1 MQFMFASITAYLLWQ
16 FGRQILQPHPNSD
29 KMAILAAATWYA
41 SPAIVPH
48 TMNGLET
55 GIYGLAVLWVTMV
68 VVNAPTKSWTFRYSV
83 WLGLLLGLTFWI
95 RNDAALL
102 ILAVCLMHL
111 VVGGG
116 WQSRYQRLL
125 SVNVMGLTSV
135 LVALPWLLYN
145 QIQFGSLMPISGQSQ
160 SLGIEFG
167 QNLPALSSTLVERF
181 LVFLPIPYQNLSNK
195 FPFLFAYT
203 VFLVGI
209 IVMLPRLWLLMQSA
223 KERRLLV
230 LVGLYLVIFCSF
242 YGFYFGASYFLDRYF
257 LPLSPFFALLW
268 AAVVVWAWQRVPW
281 QMVRYGLMLL
291 FITAILGFS
300 VRHYRQGHQ
309 QAHFQMVE
317 WVQQHLTKNEWVGSS
332 QTGTLGY
339 FYDRTL
345 NLDGKVNPDALAA
358 NKREELFQY
367 AIDKQINYLIDWV
380 RIIDG
385 WLITDDQ
392 TLSEKQRQDRLLLK
406 QHFELIVRD
415 TQRNLAVLKRRTATG
430 QSL

>member
-1 MQFMFASITAYLLWQ
+1 MTIARNMALGLGMSTAEGTLPTNGTQPLTTFLWAGAYWLEGGDKVQTLIWILLMQFMFASLTAYLLWQ
-16 FGRQILQPHPNSD
+16 FGRQILQLHPNSD
-29 KMAILAAATWYA
+29 KIASLAAATWYA
-41 SPAIVPH
+41 SPAITPY

-55 GIYGLAVLWVTMV
+55 GLYVLAVLWITMILV
-68 VVNAPTKSWTFRYSV
+68 SAPTKPWPFRYSV
-83 WLGLLLGLTFWI
+83 WLGLLLGMTYWI

-102 ILAVCLMHL
+102 IFAACLMHIFI
-111 VVGGG
+111 GGR
-116 WQSRYQRLL
+116 WQFREISQRLL

-181 LVFLPIPYQNLSNK
+181 LVFLPIPYQNLSNQ

-230 LVGLYLVIFCSF
+230 LVGLYLVIFCGF

-268 AAVVVWAWQRVPW
+268 AAVVVWAWQHLPW
-281 QMVRYGLMLL
+281 QLVRYGLTAL

-300 VRHYRQGHQ
+300 VRH
-309 QAHFQMVE
+309 
-317 WVQQHLTKNEWVGSS
+317 SS
-332 QTGTLGY
+332 TST
-339 FYDRTL
+339 FS
-345 NLDGKVNPDALAA
+345 DG
-358 NKREELFQY
+358 
-367 AIDKQINYLIDWV
+367 
-380 RIIDG
+380 
-385 WLITDDQ
+385 
-392 TLSEKQRQDRLLLK
+392 
-406 QHFELIVRD
+406 
-415 TQRNLAVLKRRTATG
+415 
-430 QSL
+430 